1 MIVLPATQYYYGKI
15 ANCCLERRYYPSQAF
30 VDATKENI
38 LDTTHVNNT
47 CQLDASCWTRYE
59 KNKEKGQEAGS
70 DLIKPIADIGPI
82 KAVADTFIRGGSHS
96 ANNYGSDTILPVKNA
111 SGDYTR
117 ISLLQFNSN
126 LSSLSHGRKAKLRLF
141 VSFVDRDISRTVS
154 VARLPK
160 TFALDEDTAT
170 WQNTPLDQEVHF
182 GSSTLTIAFDQ
193 QDQWVEI
200 DITDLLIDGE
210 MVLALENNGPRT
222 SDNLVAFASK
232 ETLNGP
238 RIIFEDYTAP
248 PTPSP
253 SGLCLKVWEEV
264 MYTDEEI
271 QTKLDFIT
279 GGCDYK
285 DETFESMLAEA
296 HAQCLVEVIAE
307 SMAVTIIDR
316 PTATYVK
323 LALS

>member
-1 MIVLPATQYYYGKI
+1 M
-15 ANCCLERRYYPSQAF
+15 
-30 VDATKENI
+30 NI
-38 LDTTHVNNT
+38 F
-47 CQLDASCWTRYE
+47 C
-59 KNKEKGQEAGS
+59 G
-70 DLIKPIADIGPI
+70 
-82 KAVADTFIRGGSHS
+82 
-96 ANNYGSDTILPVKNA
+96 
-111 SGDYTR
+111 
-117 ISLLQFNSN
+117 
-126 LSSLSHGRKAKLRLF
+126 LF

-210 MVLALENNGPRT
+210 MVLALENSGPRT

-238 RIIFEDYTAP
+238 HIIFEDYTAP

-253 SGLCLKVWEEV
+253 SGLCLKVWEE
-264 MYTDEEI
+264 
-271 QTKLDFIT
+271 
-279 GGCDYK
+279 
-285 DETFESMLAEA
+285 
-296 HAQCLVEVIAE
+296 
-307 SMAVTIIDR
+307 
-316 PTATYVK
+316 
-323 LALS
+323 